1 MFTKISVGLVRHR
14 RLFHGKANVQL
25 LSKKIKQKNRAALKL
40 PVMNQRKEYNEEDD
54 DLAYE
59 EAEDNGEDQQEIG
72 DENAG
77 EGSTYECN
85 ECGKVLSSLL
95 CLR

>member
-1 MFTKISVGLVRHR
+1 MFKNISVGLVRHR

-25 LSKKIKQKNRAALKL
+25 LSKKIKQKNRNAMKF
-40 PVMNQRKEYNEEDD
+40 PVMSQRKEVNEDD
-54 DLAYE
+54 DLIYE
-59 EAEDNGEDQQEIG
+59 GDDDGKDRQEMV

-77 EGSTYECN
+77 EANTYECN